1 MLGYLAYVKLKYAKI
16 TRIKLQEVIVK
27 VGWQNVR
34 LEQEINVNKKVV
46 VRSLVQSKTVVQQML
61 MVYLVFGMGVLVK
74 IKNVNMLQTLIVILF
89 VNLGYLVV

>member
-74 IKNVNMLQTLIVILF
+74 IKNVNMLQPLIVILF